1 MGSIPQWTRI
11 GVNVLISRDG
21 AKNVPVDVYAVLDS
35 TSDADLHILL
45 AFCKHGTTIPF
56 DGQLINLADFTYNT
70 VVNGIQLVGA
80 LDQECESIKQT
91 LGMIPSFSNNTTF
104 VFGRGHQ
111 PAGIACLDHLDRLVL
126 KESNL
131 SEETKQKRLQEEA
144 THFRG
149 VLLGYLEGDLEKCDN
164 IFEAIDRN
172 RSPPAAQ
179 ALVTDADA
187 ESPLSDYHP
196 E

>member
-35 TSDADLHILL
+35 TSDSDSHILL
-45 AFCKHGTTIPF
+45 AFCEHGTTIPF

-70 VVNGIQLVGA
+70 VVNGIQLIGA

-104 VFGRGHQ
+104 VFDGGHQ
-111 PAGIACLDHLDRLVL
+111 PAGIACLDRLDGFVHN
-126 KESNL
+126 ESQL
-131 SEETKQKRLQEEA
+131 SEEAKQSRLEQES
-144 THFRG
+144 TNIHG
-149 VLLGYLEGDLEKCDN
+149 MLQDYLGPEQYAMTFL
-164 IFEAIDRN
+164 AINLN
-172 RSPPAAQ
+172 RSPPPVVDLATAPDDE
-179 ALVTDADA
+179 LWEPDR
-187 ESPLSDYHP
+187 
-196 E
+196 